1 MGLQEGHVMGL
12 KDVFNVPPV
21 LGDKMQKRLATPVAP
36 LKKQKRLNEREWTF
50 VKELVSGEGAI
61 TAKEAAIRAGFNPK
75 TASSIATT
83 LTSPDK
89 APHIVAAIQEYRAE
103 LNAKYN
109 TTFERH
115 MRDLLNIRDAALAA
129 GAFGAAVQAEYRR
142 GQALGTIYIDRKEI
156 RVGTIDSMSREEVQ
170 RKLEE
175 LKKLYGGPP
184 PKDIIEMS
192 EDEILESVKREQA
205 EEQEKKKSLREE
217 MRNAERARR
226 AALQEAKGKSQD
238 VSYHEDRVEGESGDP
253 GLSDS
258 AAESGEVCDGGVE
271 GGEEGAE
278 GKPESSSDSVSS

>member
-1 MGLQEGHVMGL
+1 MGV
-12 KDVFNVPPV
+12 KDLFNTPPV

-36 LKKQKRLNEREWTF
+36 LRKQKKLDEREWKF
-50 VKELVSGEGAI
+50 VKELVAGDGTV
-61 TAKEAAIRAGFNPK
+61 TAKEAAIRAGFSPK
-75 TASSIATT
+75 SASSIATK

-89 APHIVAAIQEYRAE
+89 CPHIVAAIQEYRAE

-115 MRDLLNIRDAALAA
+115 MRDLLTIRDAALQA
-129 GAFGAAVQAEYRR
+129 GAYGAAVQAEYRR

-170 RKLEE
+170 RKLDE

-184 PKDIIEMS
+184 PKDIIDMDET
-192 EDEILESVKREQA
+192 EILESVKKEHDEEA
-205 EEQEKKKSLREE
+205 EKRASLREGL
-217 MRNAERARR
+217 RNAERARR
-226 AALQEAKGKSQD
+226 LALQEGKGQPAELS
-238 VSYHEDRVEGESGDP
+238 HNEDRVEGEPGDS

-258 AAESGEVCDGGVE
+258 AEGSGEVCDGGIE

-278 GKPESSSDSVSS
+278 GKPESSSDSVSP

>member
-1 MGLQEGHVMGL
+1 MGL

-36 LKKQKRLNEREWTF
+36 LRKQKRLNEREWTF
-50 VKELVSGEGAI
+50 VKELVAGEGAI

-83 LTSPDK
+83 LTNPDK

-238 VSYHEDRVEGESGDP
+238 VSYNEDRVESESGDP

-278 GKPESSSDSVSS
+278 GKPESSSDSVSP

>member
-1 MGLQEGHVMGL
+1 MGL

-36 LKKQKRLNEREWTF
+36 LRKQKRLNEREWTF
-50 VKELVSGEGAI
+50 VKELVAGEGAI

-83 LTSPDK
+83 LTNPDK

-184 PKDIIEMS
+184 PKDIIDMS
-192 EDEILESVKREQA
+192 EDEILESVKKEQA
-205 EEQEKKKSLREE
+205 EEEEKKKSLREE

-238 VSYHEDRVEGESGDP
+238 VSYNEDRVESEPGDS

-258 AAESGEVCDGGVE
+258 AAESGEVRDGGAE
-271 GGEEGAE
+271 GGEKRVE

>member
-1 MGLQEGHVMGL
+1 MGM

-36 LKKQKRLNEREWTF
+36 LRKQKRLNEREWTF
-50 VKELVSGEGAI
+50 VKELVAGEGAI

-184 PKDIIEMS
+184 PKDIIDMD
-192 EDEILESVKREQA
+192 EDEILESVKKEQA
-205 EEQEKKKSLREE
+205 EEEEKRKSLREE

-226 AALQEAKGKSQD
+226 AALQTTKGKSQD
-238 VSYHEDRVEGESGDP
+238 VPYNEDRVEGESGDT
-253 GLSDS
+253 GLPDS
-258 AAESGEVCDGGVE
+258 VAAAGEVCDGGAE
-271 GGEEGAE
+271 GGEERPE

>member
-1 MGLQEGHVMGL
+1 MGL

-36 LKKQKRLNEREWTF
+36 LRKQKRLNEREWTF
-50 VKELVSGEGAI
+50 VKELVAGEGAI

-83 LTSPDK
+83 LTNPDK

-184 PKDIIEMS
+184 PKDIIDMS
-192 EDEILESVKREQA
+192 EDEILESVKKEQA
-205 EEQEKKKSLREE
+205 EEEEKKKSLREE

-238 VSYHEDRVEGESGDP
+238 VSYNEDRVESEPGNS

-258 AAESGEVCDGGVE
+258 AAESGEVRDGGAE
-271 GGEEGAE
+271 GGEERAE
-278 GKPESSSDSVSS
+278 GKPKPSSDSVSS